1 MIRITP
7 LTARSLSLRLSFAAA
22 TQGGMGRTAEIES
35 RPNCERFVQSSYS
48 SPLLDDGHEPRRG
61 SRPSRRWGSGAQQL
75 GSEAAMMRNVKVLE
89 REARA
94 RGARQR

>member
-48 SPLLDDGHEPRRG
+48 SRLLGDRHEPAAVRAQVDAGERRSAACKRG
-61 SRPSRRWGSGAQQL
+61 RDDAQ
-75 GSEAAMMRNVKVLE
+75 R
-89 REARA
+89 
-94 RGARQR
+94 